1 MPIPPAGRRIGTT
14 LSSLLAFFSVAGIA
28 GVLVA
33 VLLTPAVALTGVGAK
48 QGIGLFESLPSDVKI
63 GALDQ
68 RTSIYAT
75 SHGKPV
81 LLAAFYAQNRVV
93 IPWSSVPLSVQDATI
108 AGEDVRYYHHGGV
121 DANAIVRAAVADAL
135 GKSLQGA
142 STITQQYVK
151 NICVQHAE
159 GITDAAR
166 SRTAYLECIDPSAGR
181 KVREMRLA
189 IGLEKKYTKNEIL
202 LGYLNI
208 AGFGGRVYGIE
219 AAAEYY
225 FGVQA
230 PQLTVPQAAA
240 LLSIVNNPE
249 HFRIDQEAN
258 LPAATERRDH
268 ILAVERDQGM
278 ISEAAYQKAIAE
290 PIRTHITPPPTGCD
304 SAGVA
309 GFFCDYVVNV
319 LRTDP
324 AFGSTGPIRA
334 ANLETKG
341 WKVSTTLN
349 LDLQR
354 TAQKVMNS
362 YVPKSTKA
370 FDVGGAAVSVQ
381 PGTGRVV
388 SMVQNKDYDAS
399 GTRGGRYSAVNYNV
413 DMALGAGG
421 GPQPGST
428 FKLFPL
434 IDWLKTG
441 HTLYQVVNGDPRTIP
456 ASTFTKCGSPDY
468 DDKAWSVGNDVAGE
482 KGNYTVMAGTAGSVN
497 GVFASLGEESD
508 LCHVRDLAQSM
519 GATNARGGALKL
531 VPAMVIGGA
540 SSIAPLD
547 MATAYA
553 TIANHG
559 VTCDPIAI
567 DRITDPAGTV
577 VKAPAPH
584 CHRTVPAGIATAV
597 AYALHGVITGG
608 TMGGDQTADGL
619 YEFGKTGTTDNAKD
633 TWAIGST
640 SKVTTAVWIGNA
652 NGFANLRDVFGF
664 PYCGLQGSTQAAIE
678 RHCVWRGIQTAANR
692 IYGGATG
699 WAYPDSQYLYGGAAI
714 QHADARPHVK
724 PKPKPK
730 PAPKPTASPTP
741 APSPPAPGPKPKPTK
756 PTKPVPP
763 PPKH

>member
-1 MPIPPAGRRIGTT
+1 M
-14 LSSLLAFFSVAGIA
+14 LSSLLAFFAVAGIA

-33 VLLTPAVALTGVGAK
+33 VLLTPAVALSGAGAK
-48 QGIGLFESLPSDVKI
+48 QGIGLFESLPGDLKI
-63 GALDQ
+63 GALQQ

-81 LLAAFYAQNRVV
+81 LLASFYAQNRVV
-93 IPWSSVPLSVQDATI
+93 IPWDAVPLSVQDAAI
-108 AGEDVRYYHHGGV
+108 AGEDVRFYHHGGV
-121 DANAIVRAAVADAL
+121 DANAIARAAVADVL

-151 NICVQHAE
+151 NVCVQQAE
-159 GITDAAR
+159 AITDVKKAQ
-166 SRTAYLECIDPSAGR
+166 TAYAECIDPSAGR

-219 AAAEYY
+219 AAAQYY

-230 PQLTVPQAAA
+230 KQLTVPQAAA
-240 LLSIVNNPE
+240 LIAIVNNPE
-249 HFRIDQEAN
+249 HFRLDVKAN
-258 LPAATERRDH
+258 LPAATDRRDH
-268 ILAVERDQGM
+268 ILAVEREQGM
-278 ISEAAYQKAIAE
+278 ISAAAYREAVAA
-290 PIRTHITPPPTGCD
+290 PITTHITAPPTGCD
-304 SAGVA
+304 AAGVA
-309 GFFCDYVVNV
+309 GFFCDYVKNV
-319 LRTDP
+319 LETDP
-324 AFGSTGPIRA
+324 TFGATRQVRE
-334 ANLETKG
+334 ANLQTMG
-341 WKVSTTLN
+341 WKVTTTLN

-354 TAQKVMNS
+354 TAQKVMNT
-362 YVPKSTKA
+362 YVPKSTKL

-381 PGTGRVV
+381 PGSGRVV

-399 GTRGGRYSAVNYNV
+399 GSRGGTSSRYSAVNYNV

-441 HTLYQVVNGDPRTIP
+441 HTLYQTVNGNPRTIP
-456 ASTFTKCGSPDY
+456 ASTFAKCGSPDY
-468 DDKAWSVGNDVAGE
+468 DDKAWSVGNDVPTE

-508 LCHVRDLAQSM
+508 LCRIRDLAQSM
-519 GATNARGGALKL
+519 DATNARGGRLST

-540 SSIAPLD
+540 SSIAPID

-567 DRITDPAGTV
+567 DSIVDPDGHPMPV
-577 VKAPAPH
+577 PKAN
-584 CHRTVPAGIATAV
+584 CRRTVPAAVATAV
-597 AYALHGVITGG
+597 AYALHGVIAGG
-608 TMGGDQTADGL
+608 TMSGDQTADGL

-640 SKVTTAVWIGNA
+640 SKVTTAVWVGNA
-652 NGFANLRDVFGF
+652 NGFANLRQVYGF
-664 PYCGLQGSTQAAIE
+664 PYCGLSQGSTQSAIE
-678 RHCVWRGIQTAANR
+678 RHCVWNGIQTAANR

-699 WAYPDSQYLYGGAAI
+699 WAAPDSQYLYGGAAI
-714 QHADARPHVK
+714 LHADARPHVAPA
-724 PKPKPK
+724 PKPKPQ
-730 PAPKPTASPTP
+730 PVTTP
-741 APSPPAPGPKPKPTK
+741 APAPAPNPGPSPKPVHT
-756 PTKPVPP
+756 P

>member
-1 MPIPPAGRRIGTT
+1 M
-14 LSSLLAFFSVAGIA
+14 LSSLLAFFSVAGVA

-33 VLLTPAVALTGVGAK
+33 VLLTPAVALSGVGAK
-48 QGIGLFESLPSDVKI
+48 QGIGFFESLPADLKI

-68 RTSIYAT
+68 RTSIYAS

-81 LLAAFYAQNRVV
+81 LLASFYAQDRVV

-108 AGEDVRYYHHGGV
+108 AGEDVRFYHHGGV

-151 NICVQHAE
+151 NVCVQQSESIVDPAE
-159 GITDAAR
+159 QKAAY
-166 SRTAYLECIDPSAGR
+166 AECVDPSAGR
-181 KVREMRLA
+181 KLREMRLA

-225 FGVQA
+225 FGVPA
-230 PQLTVPQAAA
+230 TKLTVPQAAA
-240 LLSIVNNPE
+240 LIAIVNNPE
-249 HFRIDQEAN
+249 HFRLDEKAN
-258 LPAATERRDH
+258 LPAATGRRDH
-268 ILAVERDQGM
+268 ILGVERDQGM
-278 ISEAAYQKAIAE
+278 ISEAAYEQAIAE
-290 PIRTHITPPPTGCD
+290 PIATRLTPPPTGCD

-309 GFFCDYVVNV
+309 GFFCDYVLKT

-324 AFGSTGPIRA
+324 AFGRTPAIRE
-334 ANLETKG
+334 ANLQTKG
-341 WKVSTTLN
+341 WKVTTTLN

-354 TAQKVMNS
+354 TAQHVMNT

-399 GTRGGRYSAVNYNV
+399 GSRGGSYSAVNYNV

-441 HTLYQVVNGDPRTIP
+441 HALYQRVNGNPRTIP
-456 ASTFTKCGSPDY
+456 ASTFTKCGSPDA
-468 DDKAWSVGNDVAGE
+468 DDKAWHVGNDEPSERGS
-482 KGNYTVMAGTAGSVN
+482 YSVMEGTAASVN

-508 LCHVRDLAQSM
+508 LCRIRDLAQSM
-519 GATNARGGALKL
+519 GAVNARGGALYT

-540 SSIAPLD
+540 SGIAPLD

-559 VTCDPIAI
+559 VTCAPIAI
-567 DRITDPAGTV
+567 AGIKDPDGHAV
-577 VKAPAPH
+577 PVPRPS
-584 CHRTVPAGIATAV
+584 CHRTLSDGVATAV
-597 AYALHGVITGG
+597 AYALHGVVTGG
-608 TMGGDQTADGL
+608 TMYGDQTPDGL

-652 NGFANLRDVFGF
+652 NGFANLRDVYDF

-678 RHCVWRGIQTAANR
+678 RHCVWRGIQTAANA
-692 IYGGATG
+692 IYGGASG
-699 WAYPDSQYLYGGAAI
+699 WAYPDSQYLYGGVAI
-714 QHADARPHVK
+714 QKADARPHVVAPPPEPTPAPVATPAPK
-724 PKPKPK
+724 PAPAPAPAPKPTPKPKPK
-730 PAPKPTASPTP
+730 PT
-741 APSPPAPGPKPKPTK
+741 
-756 PTKPVPP
+756 P
-763 PPKH
+763 PPKR